1 MELSKKTTILLT
13 EELHER
19 LTGLAK
25 LEGVSLGELVR
36 RACESQYGIIS
47 REDRVKAVRSLAALD
62 LPVADVQTMA
72 RESTPEPDE
81 LLP

>member
-13 EELHER
+13 EELHAR
-19 LTGLAK
+19 LTGLAE

-47 REDRVKAVRSLAALD
+47 REDRVKAVRSLAALG
-62 LPVADVQTMA
+62 LPVADVQTMT
-72 RESTPEPDE
+72 RESTIEPDE